1 MEVIDSDSCKFH
13 WRATAD
19 IASHLL
25 YVSVVIVIANPSF
38 HFTCASLQL
47 EKESVFLLC
56 GADLLQVPSYSCFFA
71 SCKGNISFLWM
82 KNLKINVKECCGVI
96 SVDLR

>member
-19 IASHLL
+19 IISHLL
-25 YVSVVIVIANPSF
+25 YVSVVIVIANSSF

-56 GADLLQVPSYSCFFA
+56 GADLLQVPSYSCFLHLVR
-71 SCKGNISFLWM
+71 GILHFL
-82 KNLKINVKECCGVI
+82 G
-96 SVDLR
+96 